1 MRSLRVGNKSI
12 PYELRRSA
20 KASER
25 RITVTPGS
33 VEVVALSTD
42 ADSDIEG
49 FLRRKRRWVYDNVRE
64 LEALT
69 ANRAAVPQFRTG
81 SKVPFRGRSM
91 PLTVRRSDG
100 TMIEIAYRNGFIVD
114 VPSDI
119 DPKELDCV
127 ISTEL
132 KLWLKRRIRRDV
144 MEVVTSYQNRF
155 DLKPRSVRV
164 TNLQTGWGT
173 CGAEGTIHINWQL
186 VFAPKRILEYVVVHE
201 LAHLRHRSHGAA
213 FWHFLHLLLPDYE
226 KAKSWLDAN
235 QGVLDASFLEVR

>member
-1 MRSLRVGNKSI
+1 MRSLRIGNKSI

-42 ADSDIEG
+42 ADSDVES
-49 FLRRKRRWVYDNVRE
+49 FLRRKRKWVYDNVRE
-64 LEALT
+64 LEILT

-81 SKVPFRGRSM
+81 SKIPFRGRSM
-91 PLTVRRSDG
+91 PLTIRRSDG
-100 TMIEIAYRNGFIVD
+100 AIIEVAYRNGFIVD

-119 DPKELDCV
+119 DLATLDSV
-127 ISTEL
+127 IATEL
-132 KLWLKRRIRRDV
+132 KLWLKRRVRRDV
-144 MEVVTSYQNRF
+144 MEVVTSYQDRF

-164 TNLQTGWGT
+164 TNLEAGWGT
-173 CGAEGTIHINWQL
+173 CGREGTIHINWLL

-201 LAHLRHRSHGAA
+201 LAHLRHRSHAHE
-213 FWHFLHLLLPDYE
+213 FWRFMELLMPDYAR
-226 KAKSWLDAN
+226 AKLWLESN
-235 QGVLDASFLEVR
+235 QSALDASFLRP